1 MGLASR
7 FFFVLVSFL
16 SRPVNRRNELKS
28 ISAPSRMSF
37 FERNIFPYVTSQLL
51 LLVSPL
57 PILWTIL
64 PLLLPIKKEPLEHF
78 AQINFFVDRSCNG
91 YLGVHLGITAFKF
104 KLAHATR
111 RRGSICSIK
120 SKTTPRLCVAN
131 FLSRCFLT
139 TRVAGKI
146 EINWN

>member
-91 YLGVHLGITAFKF
+91 YLGVHLGVQVQAR
-104 KLAHATR
+104 TR
-111 RRGSICSIK
+111 HTPPWFHLLDKVENYPAAVCGQLSFAVFPYDTRG
-120 SKTTPRLCVAN
+120 REN
-131 FLSRCFLT
+131 
-139 TRVAGKI
+139 
-146 EINWN
+146 